1 MNRYRAGAVSYIDV
15 VTAQT
20 IALTNERTEDQIQAR
35 RVDAAALLVKALGG
49 GWDRTALAG
58 ADTGATSADKS
69 AKPTPRRGNVPDEAG
84 TGTSKPGA

>member
-1 MNRYRAGAVSYIDV
+1 MNRYRAGAVSYLDV

-58 ADTGATSADKS
+58 ADTGATGADVS
-69 AKPTPRRGNVPDEAG
+69 AKPTPRRGNVPEEAD
-84 TGTSKPGA
+84 TGRSKPGT